1 MGVKPQLQEPNMK
14 KHRTPARIIP
24 FPDSQPSPA
33 DPPLFNRLGR
43 VLSELELCLLALGI
57 AADLKLKRKETQR

>member
-1 MGVKPQLQEPNMK
+1 MK

-24 FPDSQPSPA
+24 FPDRQHPPASP
-33 DPPLFNRLGR
+33 LTQRLGR

-57 AADLKLKRKETQR
+57 AADLKLQRKENQR